1 MYNKI
6 KIGTTIFD
14 IIRQDF
20 KKNDLMMDMYIL
32 AEIPI
37 LTIEQLVQE
46 ANGKFEYLDINGIVK
61 EIFKEYIYLDDISKV
76 GTLREL
82 YNIDDLDNR
91 DVIKISVRK
100 EDPEKN
106 IALNTANIEYIAAM
120 SDIDL
125 EG

>member
-76 GTLREL
+76 GTLRDL